1 VSGGLLGQ
9 DDPIRQENSKD
20 VGTERGESAAEE
32 SEGLPFTGP
41 EEVNQETHLE
51 SDKAVGIQSIETE
64 ISITK
69 QVELLNLSAA
79 SHKPLNTARRSSSI
93 SSTSS
98 GEVILFTGRGNPPN
112 KRKESSTPQ
121 VPQPGISAPVNPCHA
136 AKSLSPTRLPPDI
149 PSKLKPNAA
158 EFIPAQSSNPT
169 HRYPLRSRNSVTAA
183 EGSQKRKGLVNPAGR
198 QSTKG
203 SSRTA
208 QRTWLDNHDNEEEI
222 LQDYIEN
229 MKKNQE
235 SDDEASSD
243 DVNRPSKH
251 IGSDLA
257 NDKDIPAGA
266 PSAAQSKG
274 HNASPENQWSSDDLR
289 DFDAIDTSD
298 DELIDI
304 GGVFS
309 RRVRPSG
316 LQYLV
321 TSTGQSTDFAKW
333 ILHGRLTSAKAKELV
348 IAFEESHIEGPAGSE
363 DDDNRWEDSESQ
375 DSEERA
381 LKDII
386 RDHES
391 EHNENERILART
403 ARMSDAE
410 LARVLNKQAELGID
424 ADDIV
429 LFDGATEEPED
440 FIPFSTKTHISNRT
454 RSKQSRRSKNTFPSA
469 EAFADALDEDPQNA
483 FDFMDFDRPSLK
495 PKRKGRKSATGL
507 PFELEDDELADQ
519 LAESWANDRS
529 KKATRKAEREQLR
542 QAGLLGAKT
551 GHGDRVDLQTKYE
564 HSGMDM
570 DQVKAEIRLFLID
583 DDREA
588 LALAPMDSPQRA
600 QVHLLA
606 KALYLTSH
614 SQGKGDRR
622 FPILTKTAFSGHYDE
637 DSIAQIDALMAMR
650 KFSTPW
656 GKREKMTR
664 DNGRKGAIY
673 GGGGGGG
680 AKPRRGGG
688 GGVAAGATYMDGD
701 VVGASAPELGSENRG
716 RAMLEKMGWSAGMG
730 IGKVGNKGRV
740 EVIQHVVKN
749 SKAGLG

>member
-1 VSGGLLGQ
+1 MSGGLLGQ

-20 VGTERGESAAEE
+20 VETERVESAAEG
-32 SEGLPFTGP
+32 SEDVPSTGP
-41 EEVNQETHLE
+41 EEINQETYLE
-51 SDKAVGIQSIETE
+51 SDEAGGIRSIEAD

-69 QVELLNLSAA
+69 QVEQLSLSAA
-79 SHKPLNTARRSSSI
+79 SHKPLSTPRRSSST

-98 GEVILFTGRGNPPN
+98 GEVILFAGRGNPP
-112 KRKESSTPQ
+112 KKEKESSTSPI
-121 VPQPGISAPVNPCHA
+121 PQPGISACMKPSHA
-136 AKSLSPTRLPPDI
+136 GKSPSPTQLSADM

-158 EFIPAQSSNPT
+158 EFVPAQTSDFT
-169 HRYPLRSRNSVTAA
+169 HRYPLRSRNSAMAA
-183 EGSQKRKGLVNPAGR
+183 EGSQKRKGLVNPTNQ
-198 QSTKG
+198 QSSNG
-203 SSRTA
+203 PSRTA
-208 QRTWLDNHDNEEEI
+208 QRTWLDSYDNEEEI

-235 SDDEASSD
+235 SDNEASSD
-243 DVNRPSKH
+243 DINRPLNYM
-251 IGSDLA
+251 GPGLA
-257 NDKDIPAGA
+257 NDKDI
-266 PSAAQSKG
+266 SADASSTARSKG

-321 TSTGQSTDFAKW
+321 TPTGQSTDFAKW
-333 ILHGRLTSAKAKELV
+333 ILHGTLTSAKAKELI
-348 IAFEESHIEGPAGSE
+348 IAFEESHIEGPAGSGNDE
-363 DDDNRWEDSESQ
+363 NQWEDSESQ

-381 LKDII
+381 LNDLI

-424 ADDIV
+424 AEEIV
-429 LFDGATEEPED
+429 LFDGAMEETED

-454 RSKQSRRSKNTFPSA
+454 RSKQNRRSKNTFPSA

-495 PKRKGRKSATGL
+495 PKKKGRKSATGL
-507 PFELEDDELADQ
+507 PFELEDDELAGQ

-529 KKATRKAEREQLR
+529 KKAAKKAEREELR
-542 QAGLLGAKT
+542 QAGLLGAKS
-551 GHGDRVDLQTKYE
+551 GNGDRVDLQTKYE

-583 DDREA
+583 EDREA

-606 KALYLTSH
+606 KALYLQSH
-614 SQGKGDRR
+614 SQGKGDSR
-622 FPILTKTAFSGHYDE
+622 FPILTKTAFSGRYDE
-637 DSIAQIDALMAMR
+637 DSISQIDALMAKR
-650 KFSTPW
+650 KFATPW
-656 GKREKMTR
+656 GKRDKKT
-664 DNGRKGAIY
+664 DKNNNNNKKGA
-673 GGGGGGG
+673 GG
-680 AKPRRGGG
+680 AKPKRGGGG
-688 GGVAAGATYMDGD
+688 GGVAAGATYKDGD

-716 RAMLEKMGWSAGMG
+716 RAMLEKMGWSSGMG